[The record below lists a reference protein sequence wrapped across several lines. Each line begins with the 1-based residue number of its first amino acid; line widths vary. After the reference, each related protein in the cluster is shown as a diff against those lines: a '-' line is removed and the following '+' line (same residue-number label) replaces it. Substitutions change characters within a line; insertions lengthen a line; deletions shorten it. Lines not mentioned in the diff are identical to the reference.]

1 MITIKGRIWVETS
14 KGAYFGSGRV
24 ALLEKIK
31 EYGSITDAAKSMKM
45 SYRQAWEQVDAMNK
59 QADKPL
65 VIKNSGGIG
74 GGGTQLT
81 KEGEK
86 MIHLYCNL
94 QKNFNEFLKRKSK
107 SQKVK

>member
-1 MITIKGRIWVETS
+1 MITVKGRIWVETS
-14 KGAYFGSGRV
+14 EGAYFGSGRI

-31 EYGSITDAAKSMKM
+31 EYGSITVAAKSMKM

-65 VIKNSGGIG
+65 VVKNSGGIG

-86 MIHLYCNL
+86 MIFLYRDL
-94 QKNFNEFLKRKSK
+94 QENFNKFLHTKSK
-107 SQKVK
+107 QKKVK